1 MGRKLETANFS
12 RLQEFTPAS
21 YVRKKDPLLSSVSVR
36 LNQPMGGA
44 DIFLDRIS
52 SFVLTLYDEFSEFF
66 CLNIDS

>member
-1 MGRKLETANFS
+1 MY
-12 RLQEFTPAS
+12 QE
-21 YVRKKDPLLSSVSVR
+21 VEIMKKNWYELILFGILAVSVR

-66 CLNIDS
+66 CLN